1 MSVSHIS
8 LAANSATTGRPVDG
22 AVRRFF
28 REVWASYTAHA
39 EMRVM
44 MTVSSARRRNA
55 GF

>member
-1 MSVSHIS
+1 MRVPHTS
-8 LAANSATTGRPVDG
+8 LASTVATAGHPAEG
-22 AVRRFF
+22 AMRRFF

-39 EMRVM
+39 ETRVT

>member
-1 MSVSHIS
+1 MSVPHTS
-8 LAANSATTGRPVDG
+8 LASNVAATGRPAGG
-22 AVRRFF
+22 ALRRFF

-44 MTVSSARRRNA
+44 MTVTNTRCRNA